1 MAPLRCWWSYL
12 GFQLSAKNNTIG
24 LLNDD
29 NAGLTLEKDQLI
41 LDLEKMRFSYDTLET
56 ENSMM
61 VAELAAQQERIDGLL
76 TKVKNG
82 YWEVA
87 KLKKEAETLRSIMKG
102 YIGTIDSLNQLNMAL
117 LDENFAMKEQM
128 EAVSQENADLV
139 ERQENMEDML
149 EAGQTLQVA
158 EFLPTGVRMLSSGRQ
173 RDTDRADRSDM
184 LRVCFTILENRIAPV
199 GDKTLHLKI
208 TDSEGNVLPNEDGNT
223 EFSASRTM
231 DYARE
236 RLDAC
241 MFYDHPDEP
250 PKSPTDPAPTSSR
263 SSKERT
269 VIGTTDLVVALTAP
283 SAPPVVRINSSFA
296 FLKSFDRM
304 SVVSNVAPWFW
315 KVAPGP
321 AARGRPCRAHM
332 EDLGHHVLARN
343 WRWHRHEIDV
353 ISMHRDTLMF
363 HEVKC
368 RSGCATAIDRWDV
381 AQWRPS
387 AGTTA
392 TDCASRP
399 CLRSAARGPAGRCPV

>member
-1 MAPLRCWWSYL
+1 MPEMSQKTWLIVVASLVLVVGYL
-12 GFQLSAKNNTIG
+12 GYQLSARNTTIG

-61 VAELAAQQERIDGLL
+61 LAELAAQQERIDGLL

-117 LDENFAMKEQM
+117 LDENLAMKEQM

-149 EAGQTLQVA
+149 EAGQALQVS
-158 EFLPTGVRMLSSGRQ
+158 EFLPTGVRVLSSGRQ

-199 GDKTLHLKI
+199 GNTTLHLRI
-208 TDSEGNVLPNEDGNT
+208 SDSAGNVLPSEDGDGS
-223 EFSASRTM
+223 FSASRTV

-241 MFYDHPDEP
+241 IFYEYPDATVLEP
-250 PKSPTDPAPTSSR
+250 YR
-263 SSKERT
+263 SGTYLVEILQDNT
-269 VIGTTDLVVALTAP
+269 VIGTTDLV
-283 SAPPVVRINSSFA
+283 
-296 FLKSFDRM
+296 
-304 SVVSNVAPWFW
+304 
-315 KVAPGP
+315 
-321 AARGRPCRAHM
+321 
-332 EDLGHHVLARN
+332 
-343 WRWHRHEIDV
+343 
-353 ISMHRDTLMF
+353 
-363 HEVKC
+363 
-368 RSGCATAIDRWDV
+368 
-381 AQWRPS
+381 
-387 AGTTA
+387 
-392 TDCASRP
+392 
-399 CLRSAARGPAGRCPV
+399 LR

>member
-1 MAPLRCWWSYL
+1 MPEMSQKTWLLVVASLVLVVGYL
-12 GFQLSAKNNTIG
+12 GFQLSARNTTIG

-117 LDENFAMKEQM
+117 LDENLAMKAQM

-139 ERQENMEDML
+139 ERQENMEGML

-158 EFLPTGVRMLSSGRQ
+158 EFLPTGVRVLSSGRQ
-173 RDTDRADRSDM
+173 RDTDRADRCNS

-199 GDKTLHLKI
+199 GDKTLHLRI
-208 TDSEGNVLPNEDGNT
+208 TDPIGRVLPDESGNA
-223 EFSASRTM
+223 ELSASRTI

-241 MFYDHPDEP
+241 IFYNGADGNATLGLDAGTYLVEILEG
-250 PKSPTDPAPTSSR
+250 
-263 SSKERT
+263 KE
-269 VIGTTDLVVALTAP
+269 VIGTTDL
-283 SAPPVVRINSSFA
+283 I
-296 FLKSFDRM
+296 
-304 SVVSNVAPWFW
+304 
-315 KVAPGP
+315 
-321 AARGRPCRAHM
+321 
-332 EDLGHHVLARN
+332 
-343 WRWHRHEIDV
+343 
-353 ISMHRDTLMF
+353 
-363 HEVKC
+363 
-368 RSGCATAIDRWDV
+368 
-381 AQWRPS
+381 
-387 AGTTA
+387 
-392 TDCASRP
+392 
-399 CLRSAARGPAGRCPV
+399 LR

>member
-1 MAPLRCWWSYL
+1 MPEMSQKTWLIVVASLVLVVGYL
-12 GFQLSAKNNTIG
+12 GYQLSARNTTIG

-61 VAELAAQQERIDGLL
+61 LAELAAQQERIDGLL

-117 LDENFAMKEQM
+117 LGENLAMKEQM

-149 EAGQTLQVA
+149 EAGQTLQVS
-158 EFLPTGVRMLSSGRQ
+158 EFLPTGVRVLSSGRQ

-199 GDKTLHLKI
+199 GNTTLHLRI
-208 TDSEGNVLPNEDGNT
+208 TDSAGNVLPSEDGDDS
-223 EFSASRTM
+223 FSASRTV

-241 MFYDHPDEP
+241 IFYEYPDATVLEP
-250 PKSPTDPAPTSSR
+250 YR
-263 SSKERT
+263 SGTYLVEILQDNT
-269 VIGTTDLVVALTAP
+269 VIGTTDLV
-283 SAPPVVRINSSFA
+283 
-296 FLKSFDRM
+296 
-304 SVVSNVAPWFW
+304 
-315 KVAPGP
+315 
-321 AARGRPCRAHM
+321 
-332 EDLGHHVLARN
+332 
-343 WRWHRHEIDV
+343 
-353 ISMHRDTLMF
+353 
-363 HEVKC
+363 
-368 RSGCATAIDRWDV
+368 
-381 AQWRPS
+381 
-387 AGTTA
+387 
-392 TDCASRP
+392 
-399 CLRSAARGPAGRCPV
+399 LR

>member
-1 MAPLRCWWSYL
+1 MPEMSQKTWLLVVASLVLVVGYL
-12 GFQLSAKNNTIG
+12 GFQLSERNTTIG

-117 LDENFAMKEQM
+117 LDENLAMKEQM

-158 EFLPTGVRMLSSGRQ
+158 EFLPTGLRVLSSGRQ

-199 GDKTLHLKI
+199 GDKTLRLRI
-208 TDSEGNVLPNEDGNT
+208 TDSEGNVLPSAEGDS
-223 EFSASRTM
+223 EFSASRTI
-231 DYARE
+231 DYARD

-241 MFYDHPDEP
+241 VFYEYPDDTVTEP
-250 PKSPTDPAPTSSR
+250 YRPGTYLVEILEGS
-263 SSKERT
+263 T
-269 VIGTTDLVVALTAP
+269 VIGTTDLV
-283 SAPPVVRINSSFA
+283 
-296 FLKSFDRM
+296 
-304 SVVSNVAPWFW
+304 
-315 KVAPGP
+315 
-321 AARGRPCRAHM
+321 
-332 EDLGHHVLARN
+332 
-343 WRWHRHEIDV
+343 
-353 ISMHRDTLMF
+353 
-363 HEVKC
+363 
-368 RSGCATAIDRWDV
+368 
-381 AQWRPS
+381 
-387 AGTTA
+387 
-392 TDCASRP
+392 
-399 CLRSAARGPAGRCPV
+399 LR